1 MWRAREQ
8 SCCTV
13 TWGTHTVHCAPCTEH
28 HTPHTTGTN
37 LPRHL
42 QSQSQSQNTSPKL
55 WLPRWNCCNVII
67 IHPEPQPSPH
77 PQFHSHSHTHAQ
89 SHLQPH
95 PHTRPSSSALKMSND
110 YGSKWTT
117 TTQTSGDH
125 TERKSPVQNNV

>member
-13 TWGTHTVHCAPCTEH
+13 TWGTHTIH
-28 HTPHTTGTN
+28 HTPHTPHRTN

-55 WLPRWNCCNVII
+55 WMPCWNCCNVII
-67 IHPEPQPSPH
+67 IHPEPQPPPH
-77 PQFHSHSHTHAQ
+77 PQFHSHSHAQ

-110 YGSKWTT
+110 CGSKWTT
-117 TTQTSGDH
+117 TTQTSPDH
-125 TERKSPVQNNV
+125 TERKRPFKY